1 MATRSPTQT
10 HSYWG
15 EFANTGALPGVGSAA
30 PTLQAGDTAFVSPS
44 LYVCTSATF
53 PATWAAVGDGGITQL
68 TLDVLAGPGSGS
80 QVATVQGMGGAT
92 TKTHFVI
99 EGGKFATLQAA
110 VTAAAAND
118 VIMVGPKATGDWG
131 NVLLNVVNKPL
142 IIAAMSGAGSNKIV
156 KIGSVTYDLGTTG
169 PALNANL
176 NETYLYGLS
185 IQGAFAGGSAVTLTG
200 GANYPGRLRLYGCY
214 VLNTSATGTAAVT
227 NSNQGT
233 SSSLYLDSCVV
244 SLTPSAA
251 GSTIVQT
258 AGYTLIRNRS
268 DVSGSLAAGATGSAI
283 KVSAGTVEILDSSIS
298 IDRAANTSSTIDI
311 PAGSSASTFVSAGYS
326 TISNNSDAAGSAC
339 VNIGT
344 AGATFG
350 AGDATLASGASVAAA
365 GSVVQG
371 VGGGRFLY
379 ANVSFS
385 YRTAVTGISPATTI
399 ATAQSG
405 GLFSYGMSVG
415 SIFGTTFA
423 VNSTGNFT
431 KINNVTTS
439 FPSAQGTAG
448 QVLANDGAGTL
459 SWATRVTSVTAT
471 SPITSSGGTTPVIA
485 LGTVTVAK
493 GGTNLTATPT
503 NGQLLIGNGTGYT
516 LATLTQGSGITIT
529 NASGA
534 VTIAATA
541 VAAPISTALNGSAS
555 VATFIG
561 AVYVPAGI
569 TLAATSRAF
578 IGTSNSG
585 TVTLTLQTLG
595 LVDAATF
602 TSGTITGFDDV
613 LVIGTPTLAAGWYNL
628 VLTPGVGVTTAF
640 ARGLYL
646 V

>member
-1 MATRSPTQT
+1 VQ
-10 HSYWG
+10 
-15 EFANTGALPGVGSAA
+15 V
-30 PTLQAGDTAFVSPS
+30 GDTAFDTTLVA
-44 LYVCTSATF
+44 LVVCTSTGPVA
-53 PATWAAVGDGGITQL
+53 WAAVGAGGGITQL
-68 TLDVLAGPGSGS
+68 TQDVLAGPGSGS

-99 EGGKFATLQAA
+99 EGGTIYATLQDAVDAA
-110 VTAAAAND
+110 SAND

-169 PALNANL
+169 PVLNASL
-176 NETYLYGLS
+176 NETYLYGLY

-227 NSNQGT
+227 NSNAAVDINGRPT
-233 SSSLYLDSCVV
+233 SSIYLDSCVV

-268 DVSGSLAAGATGSAI
+268 DVSGSSAVGATGSAI
-283 KVSAGTVEILDSSIS
+283 KVSKGTVEILDSSIS
-298 IDRAANTSSTIDI
+298 IDRAGNTSSTIDI

-326 TISNNSDAAGSAC
+326 TISNNSDVAGSAC

-365 GSVVQG
+365 GFAVKG
-371 VGGGRFLY
+371 IAGGRFLY

-385 YRTAVTGISPATTI
+385 YRTDVTGILPATTI
-399 ATAQSG
+399 ATPQSG

-503 NGQLLIGNGTGYT
+503 NGQLLIGNNTGYT
-516 LATLTQGSGITIT
+516 LANLTAGTGISIT
-529 NASGA
+529 NGA
-534 VTIAATA
+534 GSISIAATA

-613 LVIGTPTLAAGWYNL
+613 LVTGTPTLAAGWYNL
-628 VLTPGVGVTTAF
+628 VLTPGAGVTTAF